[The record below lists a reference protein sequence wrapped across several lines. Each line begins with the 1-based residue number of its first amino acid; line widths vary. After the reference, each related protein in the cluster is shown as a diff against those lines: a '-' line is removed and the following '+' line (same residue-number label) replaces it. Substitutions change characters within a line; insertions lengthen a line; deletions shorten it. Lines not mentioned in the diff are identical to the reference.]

1 MGQEFCKGCEDCRN
15 FKDNEGNFSYFANQP
30 MANANNP
37 FFVSG
42 TDISYLN
49 KTNDISILTN
59 QNNNFNNP
67 NTLRMSSINSKQI
80 NNDLSANL
88 MSYSKFYKN
97 ESEDIFK
104 PKKNISNNNNEN
116 KENVNLHNS
125 LINENAN
132 LRGKKYNNVYENK
145 QKEEEEEEIDQN
157 KLNDIVMNFNSKII
171 TKNFKKFVQNKTD
184 GHRTLYTEYT
194 SVNEP
199 DYIQNNLQSE
209 LDVNLLPDKKYLY
222 IGTKFNDKK
231 DGLGLE
237 IFSDSQAKYF
247 GRYINGKRVWAC
259 QYIINN
265 DNYSYYYN
273 GEIKGIY
280 AYGYGWHENYKEQIY
295 YEGMWKNSK
304 KEGYGIEK
312 YNKDNSIYKGQFSN
326 GKKDGIGYYS
336 WNDNCS
342 YMGEWSGGN
351 LDGYGIYHFSDGSI
365 YSGTFVNN
373 KMDGLGEFTFPDI
386 KTYFGYFKGDKRD
399 GFGILIWY
407 KENKVFIGFWANN
420 KKNGLGK
427 FISNGKIRSGL
438 WENDALK
445 QKAQNNENFLSQF
458 KGQEKKFEPFFKYND
473 FQEVLKRLKK
483 ILSL

>member
-15 FKDNEGNFSYFANQP
+15 FKDNEGNLAYFANKQ
-30 MANANNP
+30 MTNANNP

-42 TDISYLN
+42 TDNSYLN
-49 KTNDISILTN
+49 KTELVNDLSFLTN
-59 QNNNFNNP
+59 QNNNLNNP
-67 NTLRMSSINSKQI
+67 NKNETLQMSLSNSKQI
-80 NNDLSANL
+80 NKDLSTNL
-88 MSYSKFYKN
+88 MSNSKFYKN

-104 PKKNISNNNNEN
+104 SKNNHNDN
-116 KENVNLHNS
+116 KENVNMHNS
-125 LINENAN
+125 LINGKTN
-132 LRGKKYNNVYENK
+132 LRNKKNNNIYDNN
-145 QKEEEEEEIDQN
+145 QKEEEEVDQN
-157 KLNDIVMNFNSKII
+157 KLNDIVRNYNSKII
-171 TKNFKKFVQNKTD
+171 TKNFKKFVQNKND
-184 GHRTLYTEYT
+184 GHKTLYTEYT
-194 SVNEP
+194 TVNEP

-209 LDVNLLPDKKYLY
+209 LDVNLIPDKKYLY

-237 IFSDSQAKYF
+237 LFSDSQAKYF

-259 QYIINN
+259 QYYINN
-265 DNYSYYYN
+265 DNFQYYYY

-280 AYGYGWHENYKEQIY
+280 AYGYGWHENYKEKIY

-312 YNKDNSIYKGQFSN
+312 YNKDNSLYKGQFSN
-326 GKKDGIGYYS
+326 GKKEGIGYFS
-336 WNDNCS
+336 WDDNF

-351 LDGYGIYHFSDGSI
+351 LDGYGIYQFGDGSI
-365 YSGTFVNN
+365 YAGAFVNN
-373 KMDGLGEFTFPDI
+373 RMEGLGEFTFPDI
-386 KTYFGYFKGDKRD
+386 KTYFGYFEKDKRA

-427 FISNGKIRSGL
+427 FISNGKIRYGL
-438 WENDALK
+438 WENDELK
-445 QKAQNNENFLSQF
+445 QKIQNEESFVSQL
-458 KGQEKKFEPFFKYND
+458 KGQERNFIHFFKYND
-473 FQEVLKRLKK
+473 FEDVRRKLKN